1 MKEII
6 IPILTFLGGFYVK
19 QFFDKSDLRRK
30 ILEPVF
36 EEFEKNII
44 YIQTEWRNIQAA
56 NINHEDFDGYADTY
70 NAGRE
75 KLITS
80 KTNIIFA
87 CKKIEEKELIPLI
100 EEAFGTII
108 EGISGYSFF
117 LEQRDNS
124 PIDQRKELIQILKDA
139 HEKFDKAL
147 PIAMEKVYKRY
158 WKLISSTLIFD
169 TIKIILYKIKS

>member
-1 MKEII
+1 MKEIV

-19 QFFDKSDLRRK
+19 QFFDNRDLRRK

-36 EEFEKNII
+36 EKFEKNII
-44 YIQTEWRNIQAA
+44 YLQTEWRNIQAA
-56 NINHEDFDGYADTY
+56 NINHEDFDGYDDTY

-117 LEQRDNS
+117 LEQRDNA
-124 PIDQRKELIQILKDA
+124 PIAQRKELIQILKDA
-139 HEKFDKAL
+139 GYQLKAGHFRTFL
-147 PIAMEKVYKRY
+147 F
-158 WKLISSTLIFD
+158 LIIVKQHIHVGCIVCTMVVH
-169 TIKIILYKIKS
+169 TMHPT